1 MPTPRRRS
9 SAFSPRIGSYEIVH
23 RNLYKI
29 HQRVAAAFRA
39 GRALLAGDSA
49 HLNNSIGGMGLNGGI
64 HDAVNLAEK
73 LASVWKGEAGE
84 ELLDLYDRQRR
95 ITNKEFIQAQTIQ
108 NKKILEERDLVQR
121 KKRMDEL
128 RRTSEDPEAAREFM
142 LRTSLIASVRRAAE
156 IT

>member
-1 MPTPRRRS
+1 TMGRFFPKD
-9 SAFSPRIGSYEIVH
+9 GGYEIVH

-29 HQRVAAAFRA
+29 HQRVAIGFRQ

-73 LASVWKGEAGE
+73 LARVWKGEAGD

-95 ITNKEFIQAQTIQ
+95 ITNTEFIQAQTIQ
-108 NKKILEERDLVQR
+108 NKKTLEERDLAARQ
-121 KKRMDEL
+121 KSMDEL
-128 RRTSEDPEAAREFM
+128 RRTSEDPEAAHQFM